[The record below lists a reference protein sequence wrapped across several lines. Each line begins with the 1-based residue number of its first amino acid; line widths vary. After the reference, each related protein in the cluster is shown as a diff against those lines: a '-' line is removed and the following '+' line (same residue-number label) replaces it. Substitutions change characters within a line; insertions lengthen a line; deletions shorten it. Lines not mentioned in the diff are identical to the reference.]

1 MHSWWPVNMW
11 DETTPILIVSASGRT
26 LACAARRAG
35 FVTRVLDLFND
46 ADTRACAQMSEAVPV
61 LDSGFDPEALLAAAE
76 RLAPVDHGF
85 GLVYG
90 SGIEHSPALLE
101 RLAWGRVLLGNDPEV
116 LRVVKDPAL
125 FFSLLARLGIPHPET
140 RLERPAQPEGWLV
153 KRVGGSG
160 GGHVR
165 FLDAEASEC
174 TECYFQRRLDGRSLS
189 ALFLANGQAVRIAGY
204 SEQWQADDTAA
215 GRAFLYGGAIALE
228 GPPPGVEEGLHD
240 AVFELVATVGLRGL
254 CSIDFLLNEAGFHVL
269 EVNPRPGATL
279 ELHDGEDSLF
289 RWHVL
294 ACQGR
299 PPERLRR
306 PPGIRGY
313 IVLYAERTLQVPEA
327 VRWPVWAADRP
338 VAGTVIEAGQPVCTV
353 CAEAADGESVRRLV
367 QVRQQQVRDGM
378 ARWEVT

>member
-1 MHSWWPVNMW
+1 MHSWWPASMW
-11 DETTPILIVSASGRT
+11 GEATPILIVSASGRA
-26 LACAARRAG
+26 LACTARRAG

-46 ADTRACAQMSEAVPV
+46 ADTQACAQMSEAMPV
-61 LDSGFDPEALLAAAE
+61 LDTGFDPEMLLAAAE
-76 RLAPVDHGF
+76 RLAPVEHGF

-90 SGIEHSPALLE
+90 SGVEHSPALLE
-101 RLAWGRVLLGNDPEV
+101 RLAWGRVLLGNAPEI
-116 LRVVKDPAL
+116 LRAVKDPAL
-125 FFSLLARLGIPHPET
+125 FFSLLTRLGIPHPET

-165 FLDAEASEC
+165 FLNAEALED

-189 ALFLANGQAVRIAGY
+189 ALFLANGHTAWIVGY
-204 SEQWQADDTAA
+204 SEQLQANDLAA

-228 GPPPGVEEGLHD
+228 GPPPGIEESLHD
-240 AVFELVATVGLRGL
+240 AASELVAAVGLRGL
-254 CSIDFLLNEAGFHVL
+254 CSIDFLLNDAGFHVL

-299 PPERLRR
+299 LPERLRR
-306 PPGIRGY
+306 PSGIRGY
-313 IVLYAERTLQVPEA
+313 IVLYAGRTLQVPDA
-327 VRWPVWAADRP
+327 VRWPVWAADQP
-338 VAGTVIEAGQPVCTV
+338 VAGTVIEALQPVCTV
-353 CAEAADGESVRRLV
+353 CAEAADGETVRRLV
-367 QVRQQQVRDGM
+367 QVRQQQVRDEIT
-378 ARWEVT
+378 RWEVA